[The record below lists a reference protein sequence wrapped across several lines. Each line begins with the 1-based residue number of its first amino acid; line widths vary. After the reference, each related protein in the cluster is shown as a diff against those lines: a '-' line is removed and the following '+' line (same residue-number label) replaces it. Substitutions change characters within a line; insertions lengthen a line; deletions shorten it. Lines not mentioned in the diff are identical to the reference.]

1 MTAFSRAS
9 IELIPEWLAAT
20 RDVDIATGL
29 SREEALLR
37 ARKLRHLIREGKVSP
52 KDVEL
57 DEEGKDVLHALLKLL
72 SEASSGSPTLA
83 GEIVRE
89 ADVVFRLI
97 RDLRWTKD
105 EFAEK
110 AGLLRSYAEL
120 GWTGLG
126 TQGTEVDR
134 LRTAY
139 VDGGEVE
146 TILPPNLWRREA
158 MLVSSMAEA
167 LGAAHTYFLD
177 SEQLPKTENANAW
190 QASVLFATC
199 SLLRNFVN
207 NKPAIVA
214 ERAAEIHHRL
224 KAVDCFGLFDE
235 RSFLLAATAMLAGSS
250 LRIMGERAEA
260 EAWLMTA
267 ESDATGVLS
276 PLPLLARI
284 AFERLILLCDMH
296 QVKGLL
302 DALPPLIVRFEQLGM
317 RREVRR
323 AGFVVAMILKALG
336 RNETAR
342 QKLEVLLAD
351 PLVEDMAVLRSL
363 AMTNLAEVLADLGRG
378 ERTFELLGSVMSSE
392 AMRCEP
398 LSRCGAHIALAEVLR
413 DRGQLPAALDALRI
427 ANDGFEELRMSTY
440 VAYTRLLIAEILL
453 LMNRNQ
459 EAENEIRAALPTIE
473 KQKMATEGFA
483 ALAFLKES
491 LHRRTSDPEALR
503 ELRVRLQFKGW
514 N

>member
-1 MTAFSRAS
+1 MTAFSRES

-20 RDVDIATGL
+20 RDLEIATGL
-29 SREEALLR
+29 SREEALLH
-37 ARKLRHLIREGKVSP
+37 ARKLRHLIRQGKVSP
-52 KDVEL
+52 KDIEL
-57 DEEGKDVLHALLKLL
+57 DEDGKDVLHALLKLF

-89 ADVVFRLI
+89 ADAVFRLI

-126 TQGTEVDR
+126 TQIAEVDR

-146 TILPPNLWRREA
+146 TILPPGLWRREA
-158 MLVSSMAEA
+158 MHVSSMAEA
-167 LGAAHTYFLD
+167 LDAAHTYFLD
-177 SEQLPKTENANAW
+177 SKQLPKTERAEAW
-190 QASVLFATC
+190 QPSVLFATC
-199 SLLRNFVN
+199 LLLRNYIN
-207 NKPAIVA
+207 YKPAIVA
-214 ERAAEIHHRL
+214 ERAAEIHRRL
-224 KAVDCFGLFDE
+224 KAVDCLGIFDE
-235 RSFLLAATAMLAGSS
+235 RSFLLAATALLAGSS
-250 LRIMGERAEA
+250 LRIMGERAGA
-260 EAWLMTA
+260 EAWLTTA

-284 AFERLILLCDMH
+284 TFERLILLRDMH
-296 QVKGLL
+296 QVNGLL
-302 DALPPLIVRFEQLGM
+302 DALPPLIARFEQLGM

-323 AGFVVAMILKALG
+323 AGFVEAVILKAIG
-336 RNETAR
+336 RNEIAR

-351 PLVEDMAVLRSL
+351 PLVEDMAALRGL
-363 AMTNLAEVLADLGRG
+363 AMTNLAEVLADLGHG

-392 AMRCEP
+392 AMRSEP
-398 LSRCGAHIALAEVLR
+398 LAQCAARIGLGEVLR
-413 DRGQLPAALDALRI
+413 ERGLLSGALDAFRI
-427 ANDGFEELRMSTY
+427 AKDGLEEVGVSTY
-440 VAYTRLLIAEILL
+440 VAYTRLLIAETLL

-491 LHRRTSDPEALR
+491 VHRRTTDPEALR
-503 ELRVRLQFKGW
+503 EVRVRLQFKGW
-514 N
+514 D